1 MIIEDRQNTSG
12 WRMVFDY
19 FKKEPRLVRLQK
31 LVKQGLREKVAKEKK
46 GSSMRNS
53 SVKAQPPRVSNNAN
67 QNNAALE
74 ADIAAM
80 RKAAANVNK
89 ASKLETDLQLL
100 IKEQENNEY

>member
-1 MIIEDRQNTSG
+1 M
-12 WRMVFDY
+12 
-19 FKKEPRLVRLQK
+19 
-31 LVKQGLREKVAKEKK
+31 
-46 GSSMRNS
+46 
-53 SVKAQPPRVSNNAN
+53 SNNAN